1 MALPPFRCLSDR
13 HSDREEKGP
22 SCWLTRAIDACSIGQ
37 QYSRAHKLTG
47 DFAYFLQRLQLAAV
61 DIKGFRFHIL
71 FVFSSL
77 VRPLLLALQRGREKG
92 EANAFFS
99 TNYMY

>member
-47 DFAYFLQRLQLAAV
+47 GFCVLLAEIA
-61 DIKGFRFHIL
+61 ISRSGHKKL
-71 FVFSSL
+71 SFSYPLCFCL
-77 VRPLLLALQRGREKG
+77 VR
-92 EANAFFS
+92 
-99 TNYMY
+99 